1 MTPQR
6 DCDLRVNE
14 GTALDNFI
22 LTIFKFPIAGPISW
36 ILGPNCGDQSDSA
49 PAPSP
54 PPGPPPADPWSHF
67 PKRKCGKSPQKCEKT
82 SSRMWE
88 EMWVGI
94 NLLPILQ

>member
-49 PAPSP
+49 PAPRP
-54 PPGPPPADPWSHF
+54 LPVPLLRIHGPISRNENAGKVRRNARKPLLECG
-67 PKRKCGKSPQKCEKT
+67 KKCG
-82 SSRMWE
+82 
-88 EMWVGI
+88 
-94 NLLPILQ
+94 